1 MNIISNKEIVLA
13 KFDLSTKEQK
23 DNDLYMECKKK
34 VHRLALSY
42 VKDSYL
48 AEDLSHEILVKCYL
62 NYKTFNGERSFYSWM
77 YRIAN
82 NHCIDYLRKGYRQ
95 RVVLHE
101 SMELLN
107 DKDAC
112 TPEFEVINSF
122 DKEEI
127 RNKLR
132 QLPSKY
138 EEVITLFYFKDQ
150 SLKEIQHHL
159 NINLSTIKTRLS
171 RAKRMLR
178 DMYKDVESP
187 GYLV

>member
-1 MNIISNKEIVLA
+1 MKIISNKAIVLA
-13 KFDLSTKEQK
+13 EHDLSMNEQK
-23 DNDLYMECKKK
+23 SNELYMECKKK
-34 VHRLALSY
+34 VHRVALSY
-42 VKDSYL
+42 VKDNYI

-82 NHCIDYLRKGYRQ
+82 NHCIDFLRKGYRH
-95 RVVLHE
+95 RVVLQE
-101 SMELLN
+101 NMELLN
-107 DKDAC
+107 DEDVC
-112 TPEFEVINSF
+112 TPEFEVLNSF
-122 DKEEI
+122 DTEEL
-127 RNKLR
+127 RNKIR

-138 EEVITLFYFKDQ
+138 EEVITLYYFKDQ

-178 DMYKDVESP
+178 DMY
-187 GYLV
+187 

>member
-1 MNIISNKEIVLA
+1 
-13 KFDLSTKEQK
+13 
-23 DNDLYMECKKK
+23 MECRKK

-42 VKDSYL
+42 VKDNYL

-62 NYKTFNGERSFYSWM
+62 NLKKYNGDLSFYPWM

-82 NHCIDYLRKGYRQ
+82 NHCIDFLRKGYHH

-101 SMELLN
+101 NMELLN
-107 DKDAC
+107 DEDAC
-112 TPEFEVINSF
+112 TPELEVINSL
-122 DKEEI
+122 DTEEL

-138 EEVITLFYFKDQ
+138 EEVIILFYFKDQ

-171 RAKRMLR
+171 RAKKMLR
-178 DMYKDVESP
+178 DMY
-187 GYLV
+187 